1 MSDDAPVAT
10 VSVDDVGI
18 IAEWFRTCCYWCY
31 ERSIELTDDELAL
44 ARRLGIDVPTEE
56 ECL

>member
-1 MSDDAPVAT
+1 MSDDAPAAT

-18 IAEWFRTCCYWCY
+18 IAEWYRTCCNWCY
-31 ERSIELTDDELAL
+31 ERGIELTDEEHAL
-44 ARRLGIDVPTEE
+44 ADRLGIDTPTEE